1 MNIIRNL
8 RYRMRSYGLTSE
20 IEENMRN
27 ACEHLRSVRL
37 LPVNQRFV
45 VLCVVRNEVRMLPQF
60 LEYYRSIGVEHFLFV
75 DNDSTDGTTRLLED
89 QADVSLWKTSQNYSD
104 AHYGVDWINW
114 IASNHC
120 TGKWVLTVDADE
132 LFVYPDMENRTLS
145 DLLNFLD
152 SQDRSSFFAP
162 LIDCY
167 SEKPVGESHYDSET
181 VLISQFPYF
190 DSSGYKSKWGSFGEI
205 YMIGG
210 VRKRVFYANT
220 DLSPP
225 TLNKT
230 PLVRWNDKVKYIN
243 STHCMLPWQLND
255 PHGSVPMP
263 TGALLHFKL
272 TSDFAKKAEI
282 EVQRAQHW
290 DNAIEYR
297 TYLDWIRSNRD
308 FALVSSMSK
317 KYTSSHS
324 LEEAGLITRGCW
336 V

>member
-162 LIDCY
+162 PGLFNAN
-167 SEKPVGESHYDSET
+167 H
-181 VLISQFPYF
+181 L
-190 DSSGYKSKWGSFGEI
+190 
-205 YMIGG
+205 
-210 VRKRVFYANT
+210 KRYT
-220 DLSPP
+220 
-225 TLNKT
+225 
-230 PLVRWNDKVKYIN
+230 R
-243 STHCMLPWQLND
+243 
-255 PHGSVPMP
+255 G
-263 TGALLHFKL
+263 LLMSRAFR
-272 TSDFAKKAEI
+272 
-282 EVQRAQHW
+282 QRAS
-290 DNAIEYR
+290 AMFFSPFARRMLRAKLRALAKMPGFIRMRLASSSIETSR
-297 TYLDWIRSNRD
+297 T
-308 FALVSSMSK
+308 
-317 KYTSSHS
+317 
-324 LEEAGLITRGCW
+324 
-336 V
+336 